1 VARSVL
7 VGSLCIRQVIILYSY
22 VAWKRAYIFTSD
34 VMLPMPKS
42 VGWTRDI
49 KFIKS
54 WLDAYV
60 EMLDLGL
67 DELKFD
73 DNR

>member
-1 VARSVL
+1 M
-7 VGSLCIRQVIILYSY
+7 
-22 VAWKRAYIFTSD
+22 AWKRAYIFTSD